1 MKRAYLFLNGRL
13 KGSKKFYFDFIKNNS
28 GDIFCADGGANFC
41 YELNLIPEEIWGD
54 LDSIKDEVKKF
65 YEPKKVKFKKFQ
77 KEKDYTDAELILEKI
92 KDEYNEI
99 FCIAGLGGSL
109 DHELTNIN
117 LLEKYDNLIFLTQ
130 KEEIFKINK
139 KYKFEN
145 CKGGKISFI
154 IFSDEIKKLS
164 LSGFKYEVKDLDLE
178 KGDTRCISNIIIN
191 DNAEIKIENGS
202 LLCIKNNKR

>member
-1 MKRAYLFLNGRL
+1 MLWIKLNSRRNLGRFR
-13 KGSKKFYFDFIKNNS
+13 FY
-28 GDIFCADGGANFC
+28 
-41 YELNLIPEEIWGD
+41 
-54 LDSIKDEVKKF
+54 
-65 YEPKKVKFKKFQ
+65 KVKFKKFQ

-92 KDEYNEI
+92 KDEYDEI

-164 LSGFKYEVKDLDLE
+164 LSGFKYEVKDLNL
-178 KGDTRCISNIIIN
+178 KRGDTRCISNIIAD